1 MKKKRALYNLI
12 VGMGSK
18 FVLMVL
24 GFIIPKI
31 FIENYGSDV
40 NGLLSS
46 IGQVFAYLNL
56 VEAGIGVATTQ
67 ALYKAVAKDDWNEIS
82 AIMNA
87 SSGFYRRTGTIYF
100 IGVVIT
106 SLFYAVFVKT
116 PLFPSQVFLLIL
128 FSGMGNVLNY
138 FFQSKYIALLN
149 TEGKTYIH
157 VGINTVI
164 QIFTQI
170 LKIIMISNRFDI
182 VLIYF
187 VYLMIT
193 AMQILALNIYMHRN
207 YRNKLNHAVKPNRQA
222 LNQHSSVLIHQIS
235 GVVFSNTDVLILTA
249 FTNLQYVSIY
259 TIYNMV
265 ITNLNVLTITVLDS
279 FTSALGLIYNES
291 KERFNKVYDLYEL
304 GSWIVCFIL
313 MSVTL
318 LLYKP
323 FITLYTANA
332 DINYVDTILPML
344 FVLNQLLS
352 FIRMPGLK
360 VMNIEGCFKDTRSR
374 TIIETVINLFVSLI
388 AVQFIGIYGVLLGTT
403 VALSYRTVDIIIYS
417 NRKILKRKW
426 TMILR
431 RLLVNVA
438 MFVILFFLLRQWI
451 VNINSVAE
459 FLVMGIKTTFVAT
472 GVYLLANL
480 LSEIGNENVKGLI
493 NRILPAKEK
502 GDI

>member
-1 MKKKRALYNLI
+1 MKKKRALYNLAI
-12 VGMGSK
+12 GMGSK
-18 FVLMVL
+18 IVLMVL

-67 ALYKAVAKDDWNEIS
+67 ALYKVVAKDDWDEIS

-87 SSGFYRRTGTIYF
+87 ASGFYRRTGTIYF

-106 SLFYAVFVKT
+106 SLIYALFIGT
-116 PLFPSQVFLLIL
+116 PLLPTQVFLLIL

-170 LKIIMISNRFDI
+170 LKIVMITNQFDI

-187 VYLMIT
+187 VYLVIT
-193 AMQILALNIYMHRN
+193 AMQILVLNIYMNRN
-207 YRNKLNHAVKPNRQA
+207 YKNKLDKSIKPNIQA

-235 GVVFSNTDVLILTA
+235 GLVFSNTDVLVLTV
-249 FTNLQYVSIY
+249 FTNLRYVSIY

-265 ITNLNVLTITVLDS
+265 INNLNVLTVTVLDS

-304 GSWIVCFIL
+304 GSWMIYFIL
-313 MSVTL
+313 MSITL
-318 LLYKP
+318 LLYEP
-323 FITLYTANA
+323 FIALYTANA
-332 DINYVDTILPML
+332 DINYVNAVLPMI

-374 TIIETVINLFVSLI
+374 TIIEAAINLSVSLI
-388 AVQFIGIYGVLLGTT
+388 AVQFVGIYGVLLGTT

-417 NRKILKRKW
+417 NQKILKRKW
-426 TMILR
+426 TIIFR
-431 RLLVNVA
+431 RLLINSVT
-438 MFVILFFLLRQWI
+438 FVVVFFLLRQWSESI
-451 VNINSVAE
+451 SSIVDFLIMGVKITFVVTVIYFVVNI
-459 FLVMGIKTTFVAT
+459 
-472 GVYLLANL
+472 
-480 LSEIGNENVKGLI
+480 LSEIGNKNVRELI
-493 NRILPAKEK
+493 NRILPIKNK
-502 GDI
+502 RSV

>member
-1 MKKKRALYNLI
+1 
-12 VGMGSK
+12 MGSK
-18 FVLMVL
+18 LVLMVL

-67 ALYKAVAKDDWNEIS
+67 ALYKAVAKDDWDEIN

-87 SSGFYRRTGTIYF
+87 ASGFYRRTGTIYF

-106 SLFYAVFVKT
+106 SLIYAFFIET
-116 PLFPSQVFLLIL
+116 PLLPRQVFLLIL

-138 FFQSKYIALLN
+138 FFQSKYIAFLN

-164 QIFTQI
+164 QIITQI
-170 LKIIMISNRFDI
+170 LKIVMISNQLDI

-193 AMQILALNIYMHRN
+193 TLQIFVLNIYMHRN
-207 YRNKLNHAVKPNRQA
+207 YKNKLNKIVRPNKQA
-222 LNQHSSVLIHQIS
+222 LNQHSSVLVHQIS
-235 GVVFSNTDVLILTA
+235 SLVFSNTDVLILTA
-249 FTNLQYVSIY
+249 FTNLKCVSIY

-265 ITNLNVLTITVLDS
+265 INYISLLAGTILDS

-291 KERFNKVYDLYEL
+291 RERFNKIYDLYEL
-304 GSWIVCFIL
+304 GSWMLYFIL
-313 MSVTL
+313 MSITL
-318 LLYKP
+318 LLYEP
-323 FITLYTANA
+323 FIVLYTKKA
-332 DINYVDTILPML
+332 DINYADAILPML
-344 FVLNQLLS
+344 FVLNQLMS
-352 FIRMPGLK
+352 FVRMPGLK

-374 TIIETVINLFVSLI
+374 TVIETFINLSVSLI
-388 AVQFIGIYGVLLGTT
+388 AVHFAGMYGVLLGTAM
-403 VALSYRTVDIIIYS
+403 ALSYRTVDIIIYS
-417 NRKILKRKW
+417 NQKILKRKW

-431 RLLVNVA
+431 RLLINSVTFVA
-438 MFVILFFLLRQWI
+438 VFLLLRQWTDGISSI
-451 VNINSVAE
+451 VD
-459 FLVMGIKTTFVAT
+459 FLIMGVKTTFVVT
-472 GVYLLANL
+472 GVYFVVNL
-480 LSEIGNENVKGLI
+480 LSEMGNENVRALI
-493 NRILPAKEK
+493 SRIFPVKNK
-502 GDI
+502 RNVR